1 MNFSLVTGPA
11 TYCVLA
17 SKKNIRVSNIIC
29 TNKYDVVKTDW
40 LVECI
45 DNNSYRKWRPDDF
58 LFVTPLTAEQL
69 TKEYDCYGD
78 SYTEPI
84 DASRLKFI
92 LDSMKIDVG
101 YFDFY

>member
-1 MNFSLVTGPA
+1 MTGPA

-17 SKKNIRVSNIIC
+17 FKKNIRVSNVIC

-45 DNNSYRKWRPDDF
+45 ENNSYRKWNPDDF
-58 LFVTPLTAEQL
+58 LFVTPSTAEQL
-69 TKEYDCYGD
+69 AKDYDCYGD

-84 DASRLKFI
+84 DASRLKSI
-92 LDSMKIDVG
+92 LTSMKVDVC
-101 YFDFY
+101 